1 MTSRALNDEQAQNEM
16 KKMIAFIK
24 QEALEKA
31 KEIKIKADEE
41 FNIEKA
47 KFVRQ
52 ETANIDALFQK
63 KIKQAEVQ
71 RKIAASNFYNKSKLR
86 VLQLRDDLLNNLNQQ
101 SRRKLEAFTQ
111 QQEAYRGLMKQLL
124 IQGIYECLESEIT
137 IRCREQDSS
146 LLESIMSEVKS
157 ETQKK
162 LKMEFQ
168 LTLDK
173 SNWLPD
179 SIIGGLNCYTYHG
192 RITVLNTLEA
202 RLETCLQELLPT
214 IRVMLYGIPANR
226 RFFE

>member
-1 MTSRALNDEQAQNEM
+1 MTSRALTDELAQNEM

-71 RKIAASNFYNKSKLR
+71 RKIAASNYYNKSKLR
-86 VLQLRDDLLNNLNQQ
+86 VLQLKDDLLNGLFE
-101 SRRKLEAFTQ
+101 SAKVALKEYAVKPT
-111 QQEAYRGLMKQLL
+111 YREEMKKLL
-124 IQGIYECLESEIT
+124 IEGIYECLEPEIT
-137 IRCREQDSS
+137 IRCREKDAP
-146 LLESIMSEVKS
+146 LLESVME
-157 ETQKK
+157 EAK
-162 LKMEFQ
+162 LEAEKNLGTKFQ
-168 LTLDK
+168 LTLDR

-179 SIIGGLNCYTYHG
+179 SMIGGLNLYTCQG
-192 RITVLNTLEA
+192 RISVLNTWEA
-202 RLETCLQELLPT
+202 RLETCFQTLLPT
-214 IRVMLYGIPANR
+214 IRFMLYGIPPNR

>member
-124 IQGIYECLESEIT
+124 IQ
-137 IRCREQDSS
+137 
-146 LLESIMSEVKS
+146 
-157 ETQKK
+157 
-162 LKMEFQ
+162 
-168 LTLDK
+168 
-173 SNWLPD
+173 
-179 SIIGGLNCYTYHG
+179 
-192 RITVLNTLEA
+192 
-202 RLETCLQELLPT
+202 
-214 IRVMLYGIPANR
+214 
-226 RFFE
+226 